1 MTYRLVNHNPIWK
14 GIQPKDKRKPGKRT
28 NRNHGLLGRTVE
40 ADSNSYRESSLEFS
54 NIITFS
60 LIPLQRLTQTELRD
74 EVPFRGEDCHNS

>member
-1 MTYRLVNHNPIWK
+1 MTFRLTNHNPIWK

-28 NRNHGLLGRTVE
+28 KSNHGLLGRTIE
-40 ADSNSYRESSLEFS
+40 AESNSYLESWLEYS

-74 EVPFRGEDCHNS
+74 EVPFKGVRL